1 MAEKFTELQTV
12 AVKGDDGIA
21 SPKVPDSELMQ
32 GLVHVMLQEE
42 KREREDLVRNL
53 FESISSLK
61 ARNSKRPS
69 SVETF
74 SSQNPSR
81 TSAAITPAQ
90 LAFKRTTI
98 GDQAA
103 LLSAFRPKKR

>member
-1 MAEKFTELQTV
+1 MAEKSTEQHTI

-53 FESISSLK
+53 FESIGSLK

-69 SVETF
+69 SAETF

-81 TSAAITPAQ
+81 ASVSITPAQ
-90 LAFKRTTI
+90 RAFKRTTL

-103 LLSAFRPKKR
+103 LLSAFRPKER